1 MPTSIAREAQARIN
15 AGESPDSLCHLVD
28 FPGYPD
34 GAYLS
39 TALPAGSDLSGYT
52 AQYKTLAQWA
62 KG

>member
-1 MPTSIAREAQARIN
+1 MSDSIAREAQSRID
-15 AGESPDSLCHLVD
+15 AGESPDSLCHIVT

-52 AQYKTLAQWA
+52 AQYKTLSQWA